1 MASIHIRL
9 SAILHGSLLVVAC
22 ENAPCDARRT
32 RIRAC
37 DTHSL
42 TSEPTHSRSPVAC
55 SAPNEVDAVLAGGR
69 ATPTA
74 NFCAGNR
81 DKAPRR
87 KCSQFPEL
95 INSAHLPTTHDI
107 YEPTVYL
114 CGESGRNCQVRLG
127 APSSPGDSRSHVGE
141 PPATN
146 PRRGITLAG
155 LFLAGAGARS
165 RYGARMMPQ
174 CSQWLCWLGGL
185 VRLGENI
192 EWAEVKFCI
201 RAVGSTPGEDG
212 APTRT

>member
-1 MASIHIRL
+1 MVQKIDLKHMPTKSRAWIEAECLKLARGCLGGSEIH
-9 SAILHGSLLVVAC
+9 
-22 ENAPCDARRT
+22 
-32 RIRAC
+32 
-37 DTHSL
+37 
-42 TSEPTHSRSPVAC
+42 
-55 SAPNEVDAVLAGGR
+55 
-69 ATPTA
+69 
-74 NFCAGNR
+74 
-81 DKAPRR
+81 
-87 KCSQFPEL
+87 
-95 INSAHLPTTHDI
+95 
-107 YEPTVYL
+107 Y
-114 CGESGRNCQVRLG
+114 
-127 APSSPGDSRSHVGE
+127 VGE

-192 EWAEVKFCI
+192 EWAEVKFCV